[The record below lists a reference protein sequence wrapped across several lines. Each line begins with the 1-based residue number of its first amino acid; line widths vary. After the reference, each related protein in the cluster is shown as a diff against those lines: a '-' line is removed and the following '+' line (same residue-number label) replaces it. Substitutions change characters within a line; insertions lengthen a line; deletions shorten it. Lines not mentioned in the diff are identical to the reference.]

1 MRHLR
6 IGLAL
11 VALTAFC
18 VFVVAS
24 VGGGSHHKSSTAST
38 LIATPTPTPTPA
50 PTRAT
55 TRECTTPGVDSYR
68 SVPDPQAVGGSREI
82 WIHRP
87 AGPDSAKLPVL
98 YLLLDH
104 GQSDRSA
111 VQLRLGRI
119 LDRQMCQTGIPFVVA
134 VPDGRT
140 ISAQQPDWGN
150 AVNRTFGLEHFVTT
164 TVIRLVEG
172 DQRRSAR
179 LRAIAG
185 FGMGG
190 FGASSIALRHPSLY
204 TQVASF
210 GGWYRVDDPDG
221 VFGGDNSA
229 HAPDQ
234 LIASAKAGSL
244 RFFLVEGKDE
254 ATPLQYGT
262 AHGEADRFGALVLQH
277 GLTVVVR
284 HPSGAH
290 NRTTFIPQ
298 LPGMVRFLDHNWTS
312 AKTRSAG

>member
-1 MRHLR
+1 VRHLR

-11 VALTAFC
+11 VALMAFC

-24 VGGGSHHKSSTAST
+24 VGGGHHKSSTAT
-38 LIATPTPTPTPA
+38 TAPTAPSSARPSPT

-55 TRECTTPGVDSYR
+55 TSECSTPGVDSYR
-68 SVPDPQAVGGSREI
+68 SVPDPQAVGGSRKI

-98 YLLLDH
+98 YLLLDQ

-111 VQLRLGRI
+111 VQLQLGRI

-140 ISAQQPDWGN
+140 TSAPQPDWGN
-150 AVNRTFGLEHFVTT
+150 DVNGKFGLEHFVTT
-164 TVIRLVEG
+164 TVIRQVEG

-179 LRAIAG
+179 LRAISG

-190 FGASSIALRHPSLY
+190 FGATSIALRHPSLY
-204 TQVASF
+204 SQVASF

-221 VFGGDNSA
+221 VFGGHNSA

-234 LIASAKAGSL
+234 LIDSAKPGSL

-262 AHGEADRFGALVLQH
+262 VHGEANRFGALVLQH
-277 GLTVVVR
+277 GFTVEVR
-284 HPSGAH
+284 HPAGGH
-290 NRTTFIPQ
+290 DRKTFLPQ

-312 AKTRSAG
+312 AKTRVAG

>member
-1 MRHLR
+1 VRHLR

-11 VALTAFC
+11 LALTAFC

-24 VGGGSHHKSSTAST
+24 VAPGHHAKGTAT
-38 LIATPTPTPTPA
+38 ILPATAPAKPSPTPA
-50 PTRAT
+50 RAT
-55 TRECTTPGVDSYR
+55 TSECSTPGVDSYR

-87 AGPDSAKLPVL
+87 AGPDNAKLPVL
-98 YLLLDH
+98 YLLVDQ

-111 VQLRLGRI
+111 VQLQLGRI
-119 LDRQMCQTGIPFVVA
+119 FDREMCQTGIPFVVA

-150 AVNRTFGLEHFVTT
+150 DVNRKFGLEHFVTT

-172 DQRRSAR
+172 EHPRPAR

-190 FGASSIALRHPSLY
+190 FGATSIALRHPALY
-204 TQVASF
+204 SQIASF
-210 GGWYRVDDPDG
+210 GGWYRVDDPDD
-221 VFGGDNSA
+221 VFGGDASA

-234 LIASAKAGSL
+234 LIDSAKPGSL
-244 RFFLVEGKDE
+244 RFFLVEGKAE

-262 AHGEADRFGALVLQH
+262 VHGEADRFGALVLQH
-277 GLTVVVR
+277 GFTVEVR
-284 HPSGAH
+284 HPAGNHDRA
-290 NRTTFIPQ
+290 TFLPQ

-312 AKTRSAG
+312 AKTRVAG